1 MASFAIPRLVLFG
14 LVTIFAFAVL
24 GIDAHVTS
32 FFAKSGTVVPIE
44 CMGLA
49 TALFTILS
57 VPAMVFSPK
66 GSFPTTVL
74 FETIWLSILWVFW
87 LTTAALSSNLRTK
100 VMKDLGP
107 KGCAKLRDDAMAV
120 CMELPGIEGLSYVN
134 WLLLMFYTL
143 ALCIFLYMARNGGHP
158 NVWSASASEF
168 PYSRRSNV
176 DSTFNGTSYKHELP
190 SSASV

>member
-1 MASFAIPRLVLFG
+1 MAGFAIPRLVIFG

-24 GIDAHVTS
+24 GVDAHITS
-32 FFAKSGTVVPIE
+32 ILAKSGTTTPIE
-44 CMGLA
+44 GMGLA

-57 VPAMVFSPK
+57 IPAIVFSPK

-87 LTTAALSSNLRTK
+87 LTTAALASDLRIK
-100 VMKDLGP
+100 AMKELGP
-107 KGCAKLRDDAMAV
+107 KGCAKLRDDAMAL

-134 WLLLMFYTL
+134 WLLLMFYTV
-143 ALCIFLYMARNGGHP
+143 ALCVFLYMARNGGHP
-158 NVWSASASEF
+158 NVWSASAREF
-168 PYSRRSNV
+168 PYSTRSNV
-176 DSTFNGTSYKHELP
+176 DSPSNGTAYKHELP